1 MNIGPKSMTGTE
13 ATELLAEG
21 WELIRRNM
29 ILGGMRIPDFIK
41 FQVEGVTIFARLA
54 PLNSMNWRR
63 RSPPLRKTFSGWT
76 KAPTPWSIVTQTS
89 SACDRKGMR

>member
-1 MNIGPKSMTGTE
+1 MTGTE

-41 FQVEGVTIFARLA
+41 FQVEGANHIRATRAAELDELAKAIAAIEEDIQRLDQGA
-54 PLNSMNWRR
+54 P
-63 RSPPLRKTFSGWT
+63 
-76 KAPTPWSIVTQTS
+76 PWSIVTQTS